1 MAKVKVYAV
10 DKKER
15 TRIINELLFV
25 ISSLKLRNDISDF
38 FLGILTQSEILMIA
52 RRLQIAKM
60 LLFGESYDSISNR
73 MHVSHQTINKTEQWI
88 RNNSEAGNAIIKRI
102 KSIDDESEV
111 ISGRGYDMLDKYAH
125 HRIVKDLLGM

>member
-60 LLFGESYDSISNR
+60 LLLGESYDDISSR

-102 KSIDDESEV
+102 KSIDNESE
-111 ISGRGYDMLDKYAH
+111 IILEREYSMLDKYAH
-125 HRIVKDLLGM
+125 HRILKDLLGL